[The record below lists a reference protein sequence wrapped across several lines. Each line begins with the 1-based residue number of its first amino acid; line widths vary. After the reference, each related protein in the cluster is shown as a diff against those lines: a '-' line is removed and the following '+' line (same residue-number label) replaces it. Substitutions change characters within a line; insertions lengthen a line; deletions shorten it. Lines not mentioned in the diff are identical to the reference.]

1 MLLQESRRDARTSPS
16 GDLILLE
23 NQDRSLWNHSQIEE
37 GLALVERALLSR
49 RFSSYILQAAIAAA
63 HAEVSHAAETD
74 WTRIIGLFDL
84 LMQIDPSPVVA
95 LNRAVA
101 IAMRDGPK
109 AGLSVIDSI
118 LSRGE
123 LSNYH
128 LAYAAQADL
137 YRRLGDTVQARAAY
151 QRALKLT
158 QQEPERRFL
167 IQRLRELSK

>member
-1 MLLQESRRDARTSPS
+1 M
-16 GDLILLE
+16 
-23 NQDRSLWNHSQIEE
+23 H
-37 GLALVERALLSR
+37 
-49 RFSSYILQAAIAAA
+49 
-63 HAEVSHAAETD
+63 
-74 WTRIIGLFDL
+74 
-84 LMQIDPSPVVA
+84 IDPSPVVA

-101 IAMRDGPK
+101 IAMRYGPQ
-109 AGLSVIDSI
+109 AGLVAIDSI
-118 LSRGE
+118 LARGE

-128 LAYAAQADL
+128 LAHAAQADL